1 MATVADVAKRAGVSV
16 STAARVISGHGYA
29 AEKTRRHVLEAAKD
43 LGYVPNQ
50 IARSLRTRR
59 TQMIGLLI
67 GDLENL
73 FYSSIA
79 RNVESVTK
87 DAGYHLVLCNSDD
100 DPEIEREYLTLLEG
114 IHVDALIVTPT
125 SKNRRNLAQLLDK
138 EMVIVQMDRRVDDLA
153 ADAIL
158 VDNEAGAASA
168 VSHLIEAG
176 HSRIGIVTGELAV
189 PTAQL
194 RLAGYERALREH
206 GIPLRKELVKTGSF
220 HRDHAIEEAADL
232 IRARPAPTAVFAAN
246 NILAEASL
254 IALEQEGLSV
264 PRDVS
269 LVAFDDMPW
278 MSMVVPAI
286 TTVRQPIADMARGAA
301 ELALRRLRDGREG
314 SPEHDRV
321 PNATHRPRLGR
332 APANGGA
339 GLARS
344 LDLERVD
351 RGLHRPQGSDRP
363 RRDRASQPG
372 SLNGSGAPRGGRNES
387 RGEDVAGTR
396 RIHLV
401 RVRGGN
407 VHVEFSAAHACALRC
422 QRGADDG
429 TGCQELRLVE
439 PEGIQFAFAR
449 EQEVSLLREG
459 SDGRQHGTRRRLGPD
474 VRVDRDAPA
483 GQLDAPRR
491 LDGRLGER

>member
-16 STAARVISGHGYA
+16 STAARVISGRGYA
-29 AEKTRRHVLEAAKD
+29 AEKTRRHVLDAAKD

-100 DPEIEREYLTLLEG
+100 DPEVEREYLTLLEG

-125 SKNRRNLAQLLDK
+125 SKNRRNLAQLLEK

-278 MSMVVPAI
+278 MRMVVPAI

-314 SPEHDRV
+314 APSTIVFRTQLIERDSVGP
-321 PNATHRPRLGR
+321 PRT
-332 APANGGA
+332 AKQ
-339 GLARS
+339 S
-344 LDLERVD
+344 
-351 RGLHRPQGSDRP
+351 
-363 RRDRASQPG
+363 
-372 SLNGSGAPRGGRNES
+372 
-387 RGEDVAGTR
+387 
-396 RIHLV
+396 
-401 RVRGGN
+401 
-407 VHVEFSAAHACALRC
+407 
-422 QRGADDG
+422 
-429 TGCQELRLVE
+429 
-439 PEGIQFAFAR
+439 
-449 EQEVSLLREG
+449 
-459 SDGRQHGTRRRLGPD
+459 
-474 VRVDRDAPA
+474 
-483 GQLDAPRR
+483 
-491 LDGRLGER
+491 